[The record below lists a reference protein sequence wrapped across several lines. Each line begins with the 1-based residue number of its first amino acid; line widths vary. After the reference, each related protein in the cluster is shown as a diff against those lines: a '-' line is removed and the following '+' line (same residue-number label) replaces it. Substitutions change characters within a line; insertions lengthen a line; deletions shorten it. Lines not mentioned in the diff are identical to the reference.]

1 MALKWVIDKE
11 FGDKYIPL
19 PNLSYLT
26 EINLYNYENELIDA
40 NEFWAYLF
48 RWEYDLKDPSIP
60 CEEKEQALKILWNN
74 LREFLK
80 GNPEYI
86 WIFPSNKDAPKSHW
100 WWHPEL
106 WSKNIDPLEVLKNVC
121 PKA

>member
-1 MALKWVIDKE
+1 MALKWVMDKE

-60 CEEKEQALKILWNN
+60 CKEKEQALKILWNN

-106 WSKNIDPLEVLKNVC
+106 WNKNIDPLEVLRDVC
-121 PKA
+121 SKA